1 MRFFVIMFTLA
12 PPSIKTFSIIFFPT
26 CIWIIAISLSTSI
39 VVVFSSECVST
50 TMATLGF
57 NICLVFILVF
67 LVSIYATYIFK
78 DLVPSSAIDL
88 TSKYK

>member
-1 MRFFVIMFTLA
+1 
-12 PPSIKTFSIIFFPT
+12 
-26 CIWIIAISLSTSI
+26 
-39 VVVFSSECVST
+39 VFSSECVST